1 MADIVT
7 GLTALKTAFDLAKDI
22 KMLQAHITML
32 K

>member
-22 KMLQAHITML
+22 KKCHWRIQ
-32 K
+32 

>member
-22 KMLQAHITML
+22 KMPLAHTMMQ